1 MGYTKQKILNIAE
14 TEDVEFIRLQFTDLF
29 GTLKNVAIT
38 KSQLAKALDNKIM
51 FDGSSIEGFAR
62 IEESDMY
69 LYPDYDTFEILPFR
83 PHQGKVARLIC
94 DVYKP
99 DGKQLEND
107 PRYILKKVI
116 KEAASM
122 GYTFNVGP
130 ECEFFLFHTDDNGN
144 PTTISHEHGSYFDL
158 GPTDLGENARRD
170 MVLNLEEMGFEVEAS
185 HHEVAPAQHEIDFK
199 YGEALKTADR
209 IMTYKL
215 TVKTIAKRHGLYA
228 SFMPK
233 PKYGMCGSGMHI
245 NMSLFNKE
253 GQNIFVDENDKNGL
267 EKFLKR
273 LKKETQEQQK
283 CKVENRHE
291 NGIGAVVMNCNPF
304 TRGHEYLIREAAKKN
319 KWLHIFILSEE
330 QSFLTTRERYQLV
343 KEGIQE
349 IPNVILHQTSEY
361 MISPAVF
368 PTYFIKEK
376 AKAYEMNC
384 QLDIQLFG
392 ERIAPE
398 LNITDRYVGSE
409 PACDVTHTYNQC
421 LREQLPCYQ
430 IRFHEIPRKTLPHPY
445 KLKDFNVV
453 KPAAVKK

>member
-1 MGYTKQKILNIAE
+1 MSDYMEETGDPFTGKKKEELKKFLEYMGLTYDEQITHSIVLRKEKEIIATASCQKNIIKCVAVSEAYQGQNLLAHLMTSLIEYFYGMGISHFFGFTKPQNKELFCSMGMYPVAQTEKIL
-14 TEDVEFIRLQFTDLF
+14 LL
-29 GTLKNVAIT
+29 
-38 KSQLAKALDNKIM
+38 
-51 FDGSSIEGFAR
+51 
-62 IEESDMY
+62 
-69 LYPDYDTFEILPFR
+69 
-83 PHQGKVARLIC
+83 
-94 DVYKP
+94 
-99 DGKQLEND
+99 
-107 PRYILKKVI
+107 
-116 KEAASM
+116 
-122 GYTFNVGP
+122 
-130 ECEFFLFHTDDNGN
+130 
-144 PTTISHEHGSYFDL
+144 
-158 GPTDLGENARRD
+158 
-170 MVLNLEEMGFEVEAS
+170 
-185 HHEVAPAQHEIDFK
+185 
-199 YGEALKTADR
+199 
-209 IMTYKL
+209 
-215 TVKTIAKRHGLYA
+215 
-228 SFMPK
+228 
-233 PKYGMCGSGMHI
+233 
-245 NMSLFNKE
+245 
-253 GQNIFVDENDKNGL
+253 ENDKNGL

-368 PTYFIKEK
+368 PIYFIKEK

-430 IRFHEIPRKTLPHPY
+430 IRFHEI
-445 KLKDFNVV
+445 
-453 KPAAVKK
+453 